1 MITLYGFGPVWGL
14 RDLSPFVGKVDTYF
28 RLAGIPYRLERFPFF
43 GIGGA
48 PKGKLPFIEHNG
60 RRIADSSFILAHV
73 QNTFGKGPDAALDD
87 AQRARGHAI
96 RRLVEEHLYWVLVQ
110 NRWRIDA
117 NWEAFM
123 EAIFG
128 DWRTDAEVAA
138 VLPHVRAEVL
148 GQLHGQGLGRHAVSE
163 VWELGRSDIRALAG
177 LLGDQS
183 FSLGEQPTAL
193 DATVHTFLEH
203 FQVGPGNPIADEIRA
218 QAALVGYCER
228 MRLRLNLGAEAA
240 EAA

>member
-110 NRWRIDA
+110 NRLGP
-117 NWEAFM
+117 M
-123 EAIFG
+123 P
-128 DWRTDAEVAA
+128 EVPKVGKTA
-138 VLPHVRAEVL
+138 VRRKRVLSDVRSDTHQIELPFRHHVRPRQQTPL
-148 GQLHGQGLGRHAVSE
+148 GGVAVGAATLE
-163 VWELGRSDIRALAG
+163 PFLAAPRAVRETEPRQDG
-177 LLGDQS
+177 
-183 FSLGEQPTAL
+183 
-193 DATVHTFLEH
+193 V
-203 FQVGPGNPIADEIRA
+203 R
-218 QAALVGYCER
+218 
-228 MRLRLNLGAEAA
+228 
-240 EAA
+240 